1 MIILTVAGTD
11 KLDVVTDTTAAIDVH
26 VSYMDYNGTTVTPG
40 NQNTAIATA
49 TTTAIANTPG
59 ASTQRNVRTVNIRN
73 KDASTTGNV
82 TVRFNANGTIFE
94 LHKASLRPGEMLSYV
109 EGVGF
114 FLYTIGAVVTE
125 TFSTADQAV
134 AAASTVYLTGSA
146 LAISSARPAA
156 IGTVF
161 TWRFL
166 LSKTAAGTAASQFDV
181 RFGTGGST
189 ADTAR
194 LTFAFG
200 TESAVVDAG
209 YVDIFVI
216 VRGPISSSCVVAGG
230 FRLSHNLA
238 ATGLGPTND
247 VVVQATSSAFD
258 ITTAGMIVGV
268 SCTTGA
274 ADAFTFQLVNG
285 KVSNI

>member
-1 MIILTVAGTD
+1 MINLTATTD
-11 KLDVVTDTTAAIDVH
+11 VIDVVTDTTAAMDVH
-26 VSYMDYNGTTVTPG
+26 VSYVDYNGTTTTPG
-40 NQNTAIATA
+40 RQNTAIVTA
-49 TTTAIANTPG
+49 TTTTILSAPG
-59 ASTQRNVRTVNIRN
+59 ASTQRNGKTINIRN

-82 TVRFNANGTIFE
+82 TVRFNANGTICE

-114 FLYTIGAVVTE
+114 FLYTIGAVVSE
-125 TFSTADQAV
+125 TYSTADQAV

-156 IGTVF
+156 IGTIF
-161 TWRFL
+161 TWRL
-166 LSKTAAGTAASQFDV
+166 LVSKTAAGTAASQFDV

-209 YVDIFVI
+209 WIDIFVI

-247 VVVQATSSAFD
+247 VVVQATSAAFD

-274 ADAFTFQLVNG
+274 SDAFTFQLVNG